1 MAYVITQPCC
11 NDASCVDVC
20 PVNCIHP
27 TPDEAPFATTEMLYI
42 DPDTC
47 IDCGA
52 CVDECP
58 VEAIFPD
65 NELDEDD
72 APYLQM
78 NASYFE
84 KHPMGPDWP
93 EPITMAKIDP
103 ELGTLKVAIVGSGPA
118 ACYAAMELT
127 GKPRVEVDMF
137 DRLPTPYGLVRAGV
151 APDHPGTKG
160 VTDQFRAVVAK
171 KTVRCHFN
179 VEVGT
184 HISHSE
190 LLDHH
195 HAVIYAVGAAGDRK
209 LEIPGEDLPGSHA
222 ATEFVAWY
230 NGHPGYADRTFD
242 LSGERAVIVGNG
254 NVALDVAR
262 ILVTDPDQL
271 AKTDLAEHALEAL
284 RNSKIR
290 EVVILGRRGPAQA
303 AYTNPELLAL
313 GQMANVDVVVD
324 PIEAELDE
332 ASQAFV
338 DSDAAEPS
346 VLLKV
351 KQAQEFASRTADPSR
366 KRIVLR
372 FLTSPVEVLGDG
384 AVSQVRIVKK
394 RIGGNADRSA
404 LRPAYRNRGDDR
416 HFTGASVGRIPRHT
430 DGRLALRRRSRRDPQ
445 RERQSNRHRDRH
457 ADPGCLRRGLDQART
472 DWRDRHQQVL
482 LRRDRVDDLRRLRWW
497 APRHPDRGCRQV
509 AGFVGRPV
517 AGSGGLSRLA
527 ADRQGRT
534 RIRCRNRTAANQTHL
549 HRIHVG
555 GCPERGIATFGRTSE
570 LLDCRFC
577 VLMTME
583 MCGLLS
589 SACSGV

>member
-1 MAYVITQPCC
+1 
-11 NDASCVDVC
+11 
-20 PVNCIHP
+20 
-27 TPDEAPFATTEMLYI
+27 
-42 DPDTC
+42 
-47 IDCGA
+47 
-52 CVDECP
+52 
-58 VEAIFPD
+58 
-65 NELDEDD
+65 
-72 APYLQM
+72 
-78 NASYFE
+78 
-84 KHPMGPDWP
+84 
-93 EPITMAKIDP
+93 
-103 ELGTLKVAIVGSGPA
+103 
-118 ACYAAMELT
+118 
-127 GKPRVEVDMF
+127 MF

-351 KQAQEFASRTADPSR
+351 KQAQEFTSRTADPSR

-372 FLTSPVEVLGDG
+372 FLTSPVEILGDG
-384 AVSQVRIVKK
+384 AVSQVRIVKNELAATPTGQLSA
-394 RIGGNADRSA
+394 RPTETEETIG
-404 LRPAYRNRGDDR
+404 

-457 ADPGCLRRGLDQART
+457 ARSRVSTSRGWIKRGPTGVIGTNKYCSAET
-472 DWRDRHQQVL
+472 VSMIF
-482 LRRDRVDDLRRLRWW
+482 DDFAGGRL
-497 APRHPDRGCRQV
+497 ATPDRGCRQV

-527 ADRQGRT
+527 AYRQGRT

-555 GCPERGIATFGRTSE
+555 GCPGARIATFGRTSE

-589 SACSGV
+589 SVCSGV

>member
-65 NELDEDD
+65 NELSESD
-72 APYLQM
+72 AAYEAM
-78 NASYFE
+78 NAAYFE

-93 EPITMAKIDP
+93 VPTPMAKIDP

-127 GKPRVEVDMF
+127 GKPRVEVDLF
-137 DRLPTPYGLVRAGV
+137 DRLPTPFGLVRAGV

-160 VTDQFRAVVAK
+160 VTDQFRTVVAK

-179 VEVGT
+179 VEVGKQ
-184 HISHSE
+184 ISHAE
-190 LLDHH
+190 LLEHH
-195 HAVIYAVGAAGDRK
+195 HAVIYAVGAAGDRR
-209 LEIPGEDLPGSHA
+209 LGIAGEDLPGSHA

-262 ILVTDPDQL
+262 ILVTDPDIL
-271 AKTDLAEHALEAL
+271 AKTDLADHALETL
-284 RNSKIR
+284 RNSNIR
-290 EVVILGRRGPAQA
+290 EVVILGRRGPVQA
-303 AYTNPELLAL
+303 AYTNPELMAL
-313 GQMANVDVVVD
+313 GQMADVDVVVD
-324 PIEAELDE
+324 PLEVQLDE
-332 ASQAFV
+332 ESRAFI

-346 VLLKV
+346 ALLKV
-351 KQAQEFASRTADPSR
+351 KQVQEFASRTSDSTR

-372 FLTSPVEVLGDG
+372 FLASPVEVLGDG
-384 AVSQVRIVKK
+384 AVSQLRIVKNELVLTST
-394 RIGGNADRSA
+394 GQLSARSTTESETIDTGLV
-404 LRPAYRNRGDDR
+404 LRAVGYRGTPVPDLPFDDARGVIPNENGRVIDLES
-416 HFTGASVGRIPRHT
+416 GAP
-430 DGRLALRRRSRRDPQ
+430 L
-445 RERQSNRHRDRH
+445 
-457 ADPGCLRRGLDQART
+457 PG
-472 DWRDRHQQVL
+472 VY
-482 LRRDRVDDLRRLRWW
+482 
-497 APRHPDRGCRQV
+497 V
-509 AGFVGRPV
+509 AGWIKRGPTGVIGTNKYCSAETVSMIFDDFAGMRLSAPSTEAGKLAALLDERSPDQVDYQGWQRIDRAERASGAAVGRPRTKFV
-517 AGSGGLSRLA
+517 SIESMLA
-527 ADRQGRT
+527 AAR
-534 RIRCRNRTAANQTHL
+534 A
-549 HRIHVG
+549 
-555 GCPERGIATFGRTSE
+555 E
-570 LLDCRFC
+570 
-577 VLMTME
+577 
-583 MCGLLS
+583 
-589 SACSGV
+589 